1 MKHFNHE
8 LVLLENLK
16 TQTIN
21 RRRFYVTPDDNKYIS
36 ITSLLSNI
44 GKAAILQWRNR
55 VGEKE
60 ANKITVQSSR
70 RGIAVHNI
78 CESYIKNEE
87 TYLDDEL
94 PHVVELFNTIR
105 PILDR
110 IDNAKVIEGS
120 LWSDELRVAGRTDLI
135 ADFEGKL
142 AVIDYKT
149 SRSKKDWEM
158 CHKYFMQGAFYAH
171 AFQERTGIPINNIVI
186 IMAVEQNDPIIFRET
201 KDRWI
206 EPLKQ
211 VITKYS

>member
-1 MKHFNHE
+1 MKLCLIF
-8 LVLLENLK
+8 
-16 TQTIN
+16 I
-21 RRRFYVTPDDNKYIS
+21 
-36 ITSLLSNI
+36 LLSFTTSAQ
-44 GKAAILQWRNR
+44 KANPFSIELRPR
-55 VGEKE
+55 V
-60 ANKITVQSSR
+60 
-70 RGIAVHNI
+70 
-78 CESYIKNEE
+78 
-87 TYLDDEL
+87 
-94 PHVVELFNTIR
+94 
-105 PILDR
+105 